1 MIFSYNSVRVALLA
15 TLLLFFSAA
24 SAESSTLSDYRLG
37 SGDLLSIQV
46 FGEDDLSME
55 IRLSDAGTIAYP
67 FLGEL
72 RVLNMTIGNLSSMI
86 EERLADGYLLDPHVS
101 ITVKEYRQFFINGE
115 VQEPGGYPYQPGLTL
130 QKAVALAGGFT
141 ERASKSK
148 LFVSHDGETTDPQ
161 LVQLNTL
168 IKPGDIITIEQS
180 FF

>member
-1 MIFSYNSVRVALLA
+1 MA
-15 TLLLFFSAA
+15 TLLIFCSVVK
-24 SAESSTLSDYRLG
+24 AESSALSDYRLG

-46 FGEDDLSME
+46 FGEEDLSME

-72 RVLNMTIGNLSSMI
+72 RILNLTIGNLSSMI
-86 EERLADGYLLDPHVS
+86 EEGLADGYLLDPQVS

-115 VQEPGGYPYQPGLTL
+115 VKEPGGYPYQPGLSL

-148 LFVSHDGETTDPQ
+148 LFVSHDGETSDPS
-161 LVQLNTL
+161 LVKLNTQ

>member
-1 MIFSYNSVRVALLA
+1 MMFGFNTIRVALMA
-15 TLLLFFSAA
+15 TLLLFCSGV
-24 SAESSTLSDYRLG
+24 SAEPTTLSDYRLG

-46 FGEDDLSME
+46 FGEEDLSME

-72 RVLNMTIGNLSSMI
+72 RILDLTIGNLSSMI
-86 EERLADGYLLDPHVS
+86 EEGLADGYLLDPQVS

-115 VQEPGGYPYQPGLTL
+115 IKEPGGYPYQPGLTL

-148 LFVSHDGETTDPQ
+148 LFISHDGETTDPG
-161 LVQLNTL
+161 LVKLNTQ